1 MCACVYELLCTLDPN
16 LDLCWACEQDW
27 SVVKKAGPP
36 SQSSSVL
43 AGNEVTAVPTES
55 LLSGCPKLCVARST
69 AAASSYT
76 AHGGQGYISKQ
87 ADFFH
92 FLHLVIT
99 PSPALSSA
107 LSSALSL
114 QTHCRPS
121 SNVDQNRQIRKGW
134 IITDTVLER
143 NLQSNTE

>member
-1 MCACVYELLCTLDPN
+1 MNLSFRHISVSELFSAKLYVCLSLCKLLCILDPN
-16 LDLCWACEQDW
+16 LNLCWACEQDW

-43 AGNEVTAVPTES
+43 AGNKVTAAPTES
-55 LLSGCPKLCVARST
+55 LLSGCPELCVARST

-87 ADFFH
+87 AASFH

-99 PSPALSSA
+99 PSPALSCTLSPA
-107 LSSALSL
+107 LSVSL
-114 QTHCRPS
+114 PMLPS
-121 SNVDQNRQIRKGW
+121 VS
-134 IITDTVLER
+134 
-143 NLQSNTE
+143 

>member
-1 MCACVYELLCTLDPN
+1 MACMCHAWFRGYRVCLVQSYLCAWMCELLCTLDPN

-27 SVVKKAGPP
+27 SVVKKTRPP

-43 AGNEVTAVPTES
+43 AGSEVTAVPTES
-55 LLSGCPKLCVARST
+55 LLSGCPELCVAQST

-87 ADFFH
+87 APSFH

-99 PSPALSSA
+99 PL
-107 LSSALSL
+107 LSL
-114 QTHCRPS
+114 SFSLPCSLLPPAMF
-121 SNVDQNRQIRKGW
+121 
-134 IITDTVLER
+134 
-143 NLQSNTE
+143 